1 MAGSAGAAGA
11 AGSVA
16 ERVPRRYSAKCGG
29 MGSSGSES
37 GGVEAV
43 ETDVDSSQL
52 ASMKVVFD
60 LFDISG
66 DGTIQ
71 PYEIGQKLRE
81 LHLIKSRRQIKTICE
96 IVDVNGDGNIDFE
109 EFVALMGRVKEEVEI
124 ASNDAAWDGTED
136 EIGVL
141 QQTKEER
148 QAKAERQGALFAF
161 QRAVTMI
168 ALTEL
173 AKDDDKLM
181 AELLDVLKVEPT
193 QRSEWDLQRLL
204 MWAETYDPEKKGV
217 DVGFKFILDL
227 PPPEESDVRIEVCR
241 CMTVERFDEGKT
253 ICQQGEQGDCM
264 YVIMQGLVD
273 VLLMRDGEEKHVDC
287 LGPGQSVGE
296 LAVIGED
303 DSDTLRTATLR
314 ARAPCVLGVLS
325 RADYRRHI
333 LRSEQE
339 AKAPLVEKLLK
350 VEYLRRVG
358 PSGLLRLAMR
368 MTPVRFC
375 RGEEICRQGAVPES
389 VTFIT
394 SGSAMLT
401 VHVDDCG
408 KSKPVE
414 IMEQGFDSSLE
425 GIGVSMVGED
435 PEPNRWSLRATTLCE
450 GVSVSL
456 NIAKRTLS
464 RRHIQETYKEH
475 LETVDRMIA
484 RRVIEQTA
492 GDRARASLG
501 FPSSRRRKGVTSGR
515 QSGRRS
521 FNDQTA
527 TNPQTGQALFGVR
540 LSSQDVTP
548 RSLLQPGQAE
558 RSSYHPIPPSSS
570 LKAAS
575 MPPVR
580 LLGETAGGSPR
591 RHATVGAQASPIARK
606 RESRTLAHRATI
618 ATPRMPTSTHGPH
631 AARALALRRTTTG
644 RLAT

>member
-1 MAGSAGAAGA
+1 MA
-11 AGSVA
+11 
-16 ERVPRRYSAKCGG
+16 
-29 MGSSGSES
+29 SSGSES
-37 GGVEAV
+37 GAAEPGAAG
-43 ETDVDSSQL
+43 VDSSNL
-52 ASMKVVFD
+52 VSMKVVFD
-60 LFDISG
+60 LFDTSG

-96 IVDVNGDGNIDFE
+96 IVDINGDGDIDFE
-109 EFVALMGRVKEEVEI
+109 EFVALMGRVKEEVET
-124 ASNDAAWDGTED
+124 ASDDGASDATGD
-136 EIGVL
+136 EVAAL

-148 QAKAERQGALFAF
+148 AAKVERQGAMFAF
-161 QRAVTMI
+161 QRAVTVM

-173 AKDDDKLM
+173 AKDDDRLM
-181 AELLDVLKVEPT
+181 AELLGVLNVEPA

-227 PPPEESDVRIEVCR
+227 PPPEESNVRIEVCR

-253 ICQQGEQGDCM
+253 ICKQGDEGDCM
-264 YVIMQGLVD
+264 YVIMLGEVD
-273 VLLMRDGEEKHVDC
+273 VLIMSDGEEKQVAS
-287 LGPGQSVGE
+287 LGPGHSVGE

-303 DSDTLRTATLR
+303 ESDNLRTATLR
-314 ARAPCVLGVLS
+314 AHIPCVLGVLS

-368 MTPVRFC
+368 MKPVRFC
-375 RGEEICRQGAVPES
+375 RGEEICRQGVVPES

-401 VHVDDCG
+401 VHVDDGG
-408 KSKPVE
+408 KSKSVD
-414 IMEQGFDSSLE
+414 IMEQGFDSCLE
-425 GIGVSMVGED
+425 GIGVSMAVDE
-435 PEPNRWSLRATTLCE
+435 PEPNRWSLRATTRCE
-450 GVSVSL
+450 GVSVSF
-456 NIAKRTLS
+456 NIAKRTLG

-475 LETVDRMIA
+475 LEAVDRMIA
-484 RRVIEQTA
+484 RRVIEQTV
-492 GDRARASLG
+492 GDRARESLG
-501 FPSSRRRKGVTSGR
+501 FPSSGRRKEVASGR

-521 FNDQTA
+521 FNDKTV
-527 TNPQTGQALFGVR
+527 TKPQTGQTLFGVR
-540 LSSQDVTP
+540 LPGPDVTP

-558 RSSYHPIPPSSS
+558 RSARRPMPPSGS

-580 LLGETAGGSPR
+580 LLGEASGGSPR
-591 RHATVGAQASPIARK
+591 HRATVGAQASPIARK
-606 RESRTLAHRATI
+606 RESQTLARGVTI
-618 ATPRMPTSTHGPH
+618 TTPRMPTTTHGPH
-631 AARALALRRTTTG
+631 AARAHALRSATTG
-644 RLAT
+644 RLAV